1 MEQVLVVGY
10 FGAGNLGD
18 EAILEGISAELGR
31 RWPGIRVAAT
41 RAGDRWIAHGGI
53 EPVSL
58 FDIDALSAAVSKSSA
73 VLFGCGGVFQDYWGA
88 YESSLFKEGTN
99 GIEAYVRPA
108 LLARLRG
115 VPAALFSAGIGPLT
129 TPAGRQL
136 VALGCAGLAFAS
148 VRDEASRAA
157 LEETGIGFSP
167 AVSADP
173 AYLLRTTDEAKARV
187 RSRLAD
193 AGVAPGTFVQVT
205 VRSWPFGPEPE
216 RLADRIAA
224 GLRALPS
231 ELSLLFVPFH
241 VTGAENDDRAFAR
254 QVQAA
259 TGRGTLFEVAD
270 VAEAL
275 AVSGEARL
283 VLAGRNHAAIFA
295 HLAGTPFVALAYDPK
310 VQAVA
315 ESAGTRLVSLRLEV
329 LDPLGDRL
337 LSALSTRNA
346 LAAELHASVD
356 ALRERASVPFSAVE
370 EILERRGAGA
380 PGAAAV
386 SALESL
392 AISLQEE
399 RDGRTEAEHLVS
411 ALQAEAASLQESLHR
426 EEAEAASLR
435 ELLHREEAEAASLRE
450 SLRREEAAKGQL
462 VETLGHR
469 EEAAAYLAGR
479 EAALRSELAGIH
491 ASRLWKLGL
500 TWWRFLDLVR
510 GVRSWFGGAKEL
522 PRPMPAAGPAVESVE
537 APDEPSAG
545 WSPAFLSG
553 IPSGNRHDVV
563 CLPIIDWDF
572 RFQRPQQLMKQFGA
586 AGHRVFYVSQSLRSE
601 GRLYELK
608 AKAPNVWEVSLRG
621 PARNVYKDALSETD
635 VDELLASLDELRR
648 GEGLGAT
655 ASVVQLPFWWPVAE
669 RARARL
675 AWPVIYDCMDFH
687 AGFSTNEDA
696 MLERERSLVAGA
708 DLVAV
713 SSAFLE
719 REIAPSA
726 RRIVR
731 VPNAC
736 EYGHFASVAP
746 RPPGPRPVVGY
757 YGAISDWFDADLVAD
772 LAERR
777 PDWDFLLVGSTFGAD
792 VSRLSALPNVRLPGE
807 VAYKDVPGWIS
818 RMDVLVIPFRR
829 TSLTEAT
836 NPVKAYE
843 ILAAGRPLVSVPL
856 PEVVALGSLVRIA
869 SDVAEFDRE
878 ITAALGERSAG
889 AVEERRAF
897 ARRQTWEAR
906 FESLSAEVAGAFPKV
921 SIAIVTYN
929 NLDWNR
935 TCLESLFGRTEWPNF
950 EALVVDNASVDGT
963 QDFLRDAEGRWPSLR
978 VILNERNEG
987 FARANNRALAAASGE
1002 ILVLLNNDTS
1012 VSRGWLAALSRHL
1025 LSDPTI
1031 GLVGPVTNEVG
1042 NEARITVGYRDLA
1055 GMPAWAAEFTA
1066 KNDGQLLA
1074 LPSLAMFCLALR
1086 RNFWERVGP
1095 LDESFG
1101 TGMFED
1107 DDYALRARELGLR
1120 TVCAFDAFVHHAGRA
1135 SFRKLDEKAYQDL
1148 FDRNRNLFEAKW
1160 GAWHPHLSQE
1170 HRDEAG
1176 RIVEELR
1183 RRRAV
1188 DGVKSG
1194 RTLLVLSAGRNESVA
1209 SHLLAV
1215 ARAAGAGG
1223 WFVVLDRSGSS
1234 GAALASLRPEGGTV
1248 WSYTGAEDRLANLVP
1263 DVVWATPVS
1272 AVSAL
1277 QFDSPHIVYDLSAGA
1292 AAPAEGDTP
1301 LFRAHRRLLGEAASI
1316 VGERGTG
1323 AGSAGDPAKNV
1334 TEVLDGM
1341 ARILPKLVAPLS
1353 PQMAGPDRA
1362 PEGRQRKGI
1371 RRPPSRPWA
1380 SRFQYQGS
1388 HDAGFCIACGNETL
1402 FTFSTPSLYRESL
1415 VCACCG
1421 ATSRYRAIAR
1431 GLLGF
1436 LRRRV
1441 SADASSLADLA
1452 AATVPAPVRAYDTQ
1466 VPFAYAINAYPLP
1479 EILGRVPWIRIQT
1492 SVFRPSRP
1500 WGEAIAPDV
1509 TNENPEHLSFADSSL
1524 DVVIAS
1530 DVLEHVR
1537 RDDLALKEI
1546 HRVLSPGGAFLFT
1559 VPHVRTMRETLIRRL
1574 VVDPEDP
1581 SKDVDVL
1588 PPEYHGDANSETG
1601 AGALAYR
1608 VYGTDLDERLDALA
1622 FDVRYDRD
1630 DDLRLGIR
1638 NAELFTC
1645 IRKA

>member
-18 EAILEGISAELGR
+18 EAILEGISTEFR
-31 RWPGIRVAAT
+31 RRRPGLRVAAT
-41 RAGDRWIAHGGI
+41 RAGDRWIKGGDV

-58 FDIDALSAAVSKSSA
+58 FDVDAISAAVSDSSA

-88 YESSLFKEGTN
+88 YESSLFKDGTN

-115 VPAALFSAGIGPLT
+115 VPAVLFSAGIGPLGT
-129 TPAGRQL
+129 SAGRQM
-136 VALGCAGLAFAS
+136 VALGCAGLALAS

-157 LEETGIGFSP
+157 LEETGVGFSP
-167 AVSADP
+167 TVSADP

-187 RSRLAD
+187 RRRLVD
-193 AGVAPGTFVQVT
+193 AGVTPGTFVQVT

-224 GLRALPS
+224 GLRALPP
-231 ELSLLFVPFH
+231 ELPLLFVPFH
-241 VTGAENDDRAFAR
+241 VTGAEDDDVLFAR
-254 QVQAA
+254 RVQAV
-259 TGRGTLFEVAD
+259 TGRGALFEVAD
-270 VAEAL
+270 VDEAL

-310 VQAVA
+310 VAAVA
-315 ESAGTRLVSLRLEV
+315 DSAGTRIFSLRLEE
-329 LDPLGDRL
+329 LDRLGDRL
-337 LSALSTRNA
+337 LSALSARDA
-346 LAAELHASVD
+346 LAFELHASVD

-370 EILERRGAGA
+370 EILERRGAALPGA
-380 PGAAAV
+380 PAF

-399 RDGRTEAEHLVS
+399 RDGRRVAEHLVS
-411 ALQAEAASLQESLHR
+411 TLQS
-426 EEAEAASLR
+426 
-435 ELLHREEAEAASLRE
+435 EAASLRE

-462 VETLGHR
+462 AETLGHR
-469 EEAAAYLAGR
+469 EQAAAYLAGR

-510 GVRSWFGGAKEL
+510 GVLSWFGGAKEL

-537 APDEPSAG
+537 APDEPPAG

-563 CLPIIDWDF
+563 CFPIIDWDF

-586 AGHRVFYVSQSLRSE
+586 AGHRVFYVSQSFRSE
-601 GRLYELK
+601 GRGYELK

-621 PARNVYKDALSETD
+621 PARNVYKDALSEAD

-669 RARARL
+669 QARARL
-675 AWPVIYDCMDFH
+675 AWPVVYDCMDFH
-687 AGFSTNEDA
+687 AGFSTNEEA

-719 REIAPSA
+719 REVAPSA

-736 EYGHFASVAP
+736 EYWHFASVAP
-746 RPPGPRPVVGY
+746 RPSGPRPVVGY

-829 TSLTEAT
+829 TPLTEAT

-869 SDVAEFDRE
+869 SDVAEFVRE

-935 TCLESLFGRTEWPNF
+935 TCLKALFGRTEWPNMEVF
-950 EALVVDNASVDGT
+950 VVDNASVDGT
-963 QDFLRDAEGRWPSLR
+963 REFLAEAERLWPGLK
-978 VILNERNEG
+978 VILNESNEG
-987 FARANNRALAAASGE
+987 FARANNRALASASGE
-1002 ILVLLNNDTS
+1002 ILVLLNNDTA
-1012 VSRGWLAALSRHL
+1012 VSRGWLSSLARHL
-1025 LSDPTI
+1025 LSDRTI
-1031 GLVGPVTNEVG
+1031 GLVGPVTNEIG

-1055 GMPAWAAEFTA
+1055 GMPAWAAELTA
-1066 KNDGQLLA
+1066 KNDGQLVSLS
-1074 LPSLAMFCLALR
+1074 SLAMFCLALR
-1086 RNFWERVGP
+1086 RDVWERLGP

-1107 DDYALRARELGLR
+1107 DDFALRARELGLR
-1120 TVCAFDAFVHHAGRA
+1120 TVCALDSFVHHAGGA
-1135 SFRKLDEKAYQDL
+1135 SFRKLSEKAYQDL
-1148 FDRNRNLFEAKW
+1148 FDRNRDLFEAKW
-1160 GAWHPHLSQE
+1160 GAWHPHLSKE

-1188 DGVKSG
+1188 DGVKAG
-1194 RTLLVLSAGRNESVA
+1194 RTLLVLSAGRNEGVA

-1223 WFVVLDRSGSS
+1223 WFVVLDRSGSPD
-1234 GAALASLRPEGGTV
+1234 AALASLRPEGGTV
-1248 WSYTGAEDRLANLVP
+1248 WSYTGAEDRLANLAP

-1277 QFDSPHIVYDLSAGA
+1277 QFDSARVVYDLSAGA
-1292 AAPAEGDTP
+1292 AALAEGDSP
-1301 LFRAHRRLLGEAASI
+1301 LFRAHRRLLDEAVRI
-1316 VGERGTG
+1316 VGERGSG
-1323 AGSAGDPAKNV
+1323 AGSVGNAAKNV

-1341 ARILPKLVAPLS
+1341 ARTLPKPVAPLS
-1353 PQMAGPDRA
+1353 PRMAGPDRA

-1371 RRPPSRPWA
+1371 RPPSGPWA
-1380 SRFQYQGS
+1380 SRFQYQGL

-1431 GLLGF
+1431 GLLRF
-1436 LRRRV
+1436 LRER
-1441 SADASSLADLA
+1441 AFAEASSLAGLA
-1452 AATVPAPVRAYDTQ
+1452 AATAPAPIRVYDAQ
-1466 VPFAYAINAYPLP
+1466 VAFAYAACAYPLP
-1479 EILGRVPWIRIQT
+1479 EILGRVPWLRIRT

-1500 WGEAIAPDV
+1500 WGEVVGPGV
-1509 TNENPEHLSFADSSL
+1509 TNENLERLSFADSSL

-1530 DVLEHVR
+1530 DVLEHIR

-1581 SKDVDVL
+1581 SKDLDVL

-1601 AGALAYR
+1601 GGALAYR
-1608 VYGTDLDERLDALA
+1608 VYGTDLDSRLDALG
-1622 FDVRYDRD
+1622 FDVRYDCED
-1630 DDLRLGIR
+1630 DPRLGIR

-1645 IRKA
+1645 VRRV

>member
-1 MEQVLVVGY
+1 MERILVVGY

-18 EAILEGISAELGR
+18 EAILEGISTEFR
-31 RWPGIRVAAT
+31 RRRPGIRVAAT
-41 RAGDRWIAHGGI
+41 RAGDRWIAGGDI

-58 FDIDALSAAVSKSSA
+58 FDADGLSAAISSSSA

-88 YESSLFKEGTN
+88 YESSLFKDGTN

-108 LLARLRG
+108 LLARLRS
-115 VPAALFSAGIGPLT
+115 VPAVLFSAGIGPLR
-129 TPAGRQL
+129 TPAGRQM
-136 VALGCAGLAFAS
+136 VALGCAGLALAS
-148 VRDEASRAA
+148 VRDDASRAA

-167 AVSADP
+167 TVSADP
-173 AYLLRTTDEAKARV
+173 AYLLRTTDETKARV
-187 RSRLAD
+187 RSRLVD
-193 AGVAPGTFVQVT
+193 AGVTPGTFVQIT
-205 VRSWPFGPEPE
+205 VRSWPFGPDPE

-231 ELSLLFVPFH
+231 DLPLLFVPFH

-254 QVQAA
+254 QVQAV
-259 TGRGTLFEVAD
+259 TGRGALFEVAGVD
-270 VAEAL
+270 EAL
-275 AVSGEARL
+275 ALSGEARL

-310 VQAVA
+310 VEAVA
-315 ESAGTRLVSLRLEV
+315 ESAGTRIFSLRLEEM
-329 LDPLGDRL
+329 DRLGDRL

-356 ALRERASVPFSAVE
+356 SLRERASVPFSAVE
-370 EILERRGAGA
+370 EILERQGGALPGA
-380 PGAAAV
+380 PAI
-386 SALESL
+386 SALEAL

-399 RDGRTEAEHLVS
+399 RDERTKAEHLVS
-411 ALQAEAASLQESLHR
+411 ALQAEAASLRESLHR

-435 ELLHREEAEAASLRE
+435 ESLHREEEAAGQLAE
-450 SLRREEAAKGQL
+450 SLGQT
-462 VETLGHR
+462 ERT
-469 EEAAAYLAGR
+469 AAYLAGR

-491 ASRLWKLGL
+491 TSRLWKLGI
-500 TWWRFLDLVR
+500 TWWRFLALAR
-510 GVRSWFGGAKEL
+510 GVRSWFGGAKEQ
-522 PRPMPAAGPAVESVE
+522 PRPIPAAGPAVESVE

-563 CLPIIDWDF
+563 CFPIIDWDF

-586 AGHRVFYVSQSLRSE
+586 AGHRVFYVSQIFRSE
-601 GRLYELK
+601 GRGYELK
-608 AKAPNVWEVSLRG
+608 QKAPNVWEVSLRG
-621 PARNVYKDALSETD
+621 PARNVYKDALSDTD

-655 ASVVQLPFWWPVAE
+655 ASVVQLPFWWPVADL
-669 RARARL
+669 ARARL
-675 AWPVIYDCMDFH
+675 AWPVVYDCMDFH
-687 AGFSTNEDA
+687 AGFSTNEEA
-696 MLERERSLVAGA
+696 MLERERLLVAGA
-708 DLVAV
+708 DLVTV

-736 EYGHFASVAP
+736 EYAHFASVAP

-792 VSRLSALPNVRLPGE
+792 VSRLAALPNIRLPGE
-807 VAYKDVPGWIS
+807 VPYKDVPGWIS

-829 TSLTEAT
+829 TTLTEAT

-878 ITAALGERSAG
+878 ITAALGGEGAD
-889 AVEERRAF
+889 AVETRRAF

-906 FESLSAEVAGAFPKV
+906 FESLSAAVAGAFTKASV
-921 SIAIVTYN
+921 AIVTFN

-935 TCLESLFGRTEWPNF
+935 TCLESLFGRTEWPNLEVF
-950 EALVVDNASVDGT
+950 VVDNASVDGT
-963 QDFLRDAEGRWPSLR
+963 REFLAEAQRRWPGLK

-987 FARANNRALAAASGE
+987 FARANNLALASASGE
-1002 ILVLLNNDTS
+1002 ILVLLNNDTA
-1012 VSRGWLAALSRHL
+1012 VSRGWLSSLARHL
-1025 LSDPTI
+1025 LSDRTI
-1031 GLVGPVTNEVG
+1031 GLVGPVTNEIG

-1066 KNDGQLLA
+1066 KNDGQLMA

-1086 RNFWERVGP
+1086 RDFWERLGP

-1107 DDYALRARELGLR
+1107 DDYALRARELGVR
-1120 TVCAFDAFVHHAGRA
+1120 TVCAFDAFVHHAGSA
-1135 SFRKLDEKAYQDL
+1135 TFKKLNEKAYQDL
-1148 FDRNRNLFEAKW
+1148 FDRNRDLFEAKW
-1160 GAWHPHLSQE
+1160 GAWHPHLSREQ
-1170 HRDEAG
+1170 RDEG
-1176 RIVEELR
+1176 VRILEELR
-1183 RRRAV
+1183 HRRAV
-1188 DGVKSG
+1188 DGGKAG
-1194 RTLLVLSAGRNESVA
+1194 RTLLVLSAGRNEGVVR
-1209 SHLLAV
+1209 HLLSV
-1215 ARAAGAGG
+1215 ARAAGARG
-1223 WFVVLDRSGSS
+1223 WFVVLDRSGSP

-1248 WSYTGAEDRLANLVP
+1248 WSYTGAEGLLAELGP
-1263 DVVWATPVS
+1263 DAVWATPLS

-1277 QFDSPHIVYDLSAGA
+1277 QFDSARVVYDVSAGA
-1292 AAPAEGDTP
+1292 AAPAEGDSP
-1301 LFRAHRRLLGEAASI
+1301 LFRAHRRLLGEVASI
-1316 VGERGTG
+1316 VGERASG
-1323 AGSAGDPAKNV
+1323 AGSAGDPAQYV
-1334 TEVLDGM
+1334 IEVLDSV
-1341 ARILPKLVAPLS
+1341 AHTPSKAVAPLS
-1353 PQMAGPDRA
+1353 ARKAGSERG

-1371 RRPPSRPWA
+1371 RPPSGQWA
-1380 SRFQYQGS
+1380 SRFQYQGA
-1388 HDAGFCIACGNETL
+1388 HDPGFCIACGNETL
-1402 FTFSTPSLYRESL
+1402 FTYASASLYRESL

-1421 ATSRYRAIAR
+1421 AISRYRAIAR
-1431 GLLGF
+1431 GLLRF
-1436 LRRRV
+1436 FRER
-1441 SADASSLADLA
+1441 AFAEASSLAGLA
-1452 AATVPAPVRAYDTQ
+1452 AATAPVFVRVYDAQ
-1466 VPFAYAINAYPLP
+1466 VAFSFAACAYPLP
-1479 EILGRVPWIRIQT
+1479 EILGSVPWIRIRT

-1500 WGEAIAPDV
+1500 WGEVVGPAV
-1509 TNENPEHLSFADSSL
+1509 TNENPERLSFTDSSL

-1537 RDDLALKEI
+1537 RDDLALEEI

-1559 VPHVRTMRETLIRRL
+1559 VPHARTMRESLIRRL
-1574 VVDPEDP
+1574 VVDPENP

-1588 PPEYHGDANSETG
+1588 PPEYHGDVNSDAG
-1601 AGALAYR
+1601 QGALSYR
-1608 VYGTDLDERLDALA
+1608 AYGTDLDERLDALG
-1622 FDVRYDRD
+1622 FDVRYDCED
-1630 DDLRLGIR
+1630 DARLGIR
-1638 NAELFTC
+1638 SAELFTC
-1645 IRKA
+1645 IRRVSKAG